1 MVKAKAIMKTRVLSV
16 TKDTDVYEAIR
27 IMVANQVTGLPV
39 IDEEERLVGIVTE
52 KDVLHMLY
60 EVEDSPNPVSHF
72 MTQPVVWFDE
82 EEDLEVIAESLRGNN
97 FRRVPILRE
106 GRLIG
111 VISRRDVIRHITEE
125 RLGVP
130 IPCDRTF
137 EGYPAER

>member
-39 IDEEERLVGIVTE
+39 IDDDQRLVGIVTE

-72 MTQPVVWFDE
+72 MTQPVVSFDE
-82 EEDLEVIAESLRGNN
+82 EDELDVIAESLRGNN

-106 GRLIG
+106 GRLVG

-125 RLGVP
+125 RLGAPLSV
-130 IPCDRTF
+130 
-137 EGYPAER
+137 

>member
-1 MVKAKAIMKTRVLSV
+1 MVKAKAIMKTHVLSV

-39 IDEEERLVGIVTE
+39 IDDDQRLVGIVTE

-72 MTQPVVWFDE
+72 MTQPVVSFDE

-106 GRLIG
+106 GRLVG
-111 VISRRDVIRHITEE
+111 VISRRDVIRHITEQ

-130 IPCDRTF
+130 ISV
-137 EGYPAER
+137 

>member
-39 IDEEERLVGIVTE
+39 IDDNERLVGIVTE

-72 MTQPVVWFDE
+72 MTQPVVSFDE

-106 GRLIG
+106 GQLVG
-111 VISRRDVIRHITEE
+111 VISRRDVIRHITEQ
-125 RLGVP
+125 RLGV
-130 IPCDRTF
+130 TLSL
-137 EGYPAER
+137 